1 MEGDH
6 NSRGWKTA
14 IEGGCEL
21 FGLIVDIAE
30 IVLTAAGEI
39 LTVLF

>member
-21 FGLIVDIAE
+21 LGVILELIFTLVA
-30 IVLTAAGEI
+30 EI
-39 LTVLF
+39 LTALL